1 MVSRQ
6 GVSWH
11 PCNARGVCWEGFLR
25 STCLGTGWVSLGT
38 CSGSLSLM
46 NNIPWVTSRR
56 NPCLKKWCP
65 SCILR
70 VGLWYIIGSHST
82 NRCNC
87 TFESTVVNISRILYN
102 RAPWF
107 CGTPF
112 LLWWLALRHAWHCRQ
127 VFVASRAL
135 IREGYET
142 RTKCWSTLFAHMAG
156 FAMIST
162 LLKIEPTRANPRTR
176 SKDLWWIYELWNYVH
191 FFFEIGGVRISE

>member
-1 MVSRQ
+1 MVYY
-6 GVSWH
+6 H
-11 PCNARGVCWEGFLR
+11 D
-25 STCLGTGWVSLGT
+25 
-38 CSGSLSLM
+38 
-46 NNIPWVTSRR
+46 
-56 NPCLKKWCP
+56 
-65 SCILR
+65 
-70 VGLWYIIGSHST
+70 IGSHSM

-87 TFESTVVNISRILYN
+87 IFESTVVNTSRILYN
-102 RAPWF
+102 HAPWF

-162 LLKIEPTRANPRTR
+162 LLKIEPAHASPQTR
-176 SKDLWWIYELWNYVH
+176 SKDLWWIYGIMELCAIFLWNRWSQNQRIAWNRWIMIWLIDQIWSNDLMTVH
-191 FFFEIGGVRISE
+191 TSIQKKDWILSILV